1 MEQGIGFLSL
11 LPPLLVVVLAIKS
24 KNVLVSLF
32 AGTLMGLVLLCA
44 DRTQHVTAALS
55 AVIPTCVD
63 MITAVIGDNDNIHL
77 LMFIALLGGLIAVLT
92 AAGCAGAFSDYAV
105 KRIKN
110 RVQAQLA
117 TLILGCI
124 IFIDDYF
131 NAITVGNVMVPITD
145 KFKISRAKLAY
156 IIDSTSAPVTILM
169 PVSSWVATVISLTM
183 PAMLANGFSGGGMSV
198 FLHAC
203 AYNYYAW
210 FAIILVALVAVK
222 KFDIGPMEKFEREY
236 MDTGIDKTVF
246 VDVNESFV
254 EEMGD
259 GRKGTA
265 RDLVFL
271 MSLLVVLSIVFM
283 IANGGGFTG
292 ECSITQAFM
301 TCDTMLAL
309 VYGALCTL
317 LMAFVIFVLPGK
329 LSLKQFDAAFLQG
342 VKSMVSA
349 ICILIISWTF
359 SSVLGE
365 EGIGTGNYVASVVH
379 GWLPAWMMPVA
390 LFIVSAVISFTTGA
404 SWGAMAIMLPTSV
417 TVCAAIEPGMIYNV
431 LGATLAGTVFGDHC
445 SPMSD
450 TTVLSSSGAGCKHLD
465 HVMSQLPYA
474 AVAAAASICGFLVSG
489 ICSDTLSGF
498 VTGLLV
504 MLLLVYR
511 RDCYRKRSEQL
522 FRDGEP

>member
-1 MEQGIGFLSL
+1 MEQSIGLLSL
-11 LPPLLVVVLAIKS
+11 LPPLLVVALAIKS
-24 KNVLVSLF
+24 KNVLISLF
-32 AGTLMGLVLLCA
+32 TGTLTGLVLLCVYRA
-44 DRTQHVTAALS
+44 QSVTEGLL
-55 AVIPTCVD
+55 AVLPGCVD
-63 MITAVIGDNDNIHL
+63 MMTGVIADRDNIHL

-92 AAGCAGAFSDYAV
+92 AAGCAGAFSDFGV

-117 TLILGCI
+117 TLLLGCI

-169 PVSSWVATVISLTM
+169 PVSSWVATVISMTM
-183 PAMLANGFSGGGMSV
+183 PAMLANGFNEGGMSV

-203 AYNYYAW
+203 VYNYYAW
-210 FAIILVALVAVK
+210 FAVILVALVAVK
-222 KFDIGPMEKFEREY
+222 KFDIGPMAKFEQEY
-236 MDTGIDKTVF
+236 MDTGRDKTVF
-246 VDVNESFV
+246 VDINESVV

-265 RDLVFL
+265 GDLVLL

-283 IANGGGFTG
+283 IGNGGGFSG
-292 ECSITQAFM
+292 GCSVIEAFM
-301 TCDTMLAL
+301 NSDTMLAL

-317 LMAFVIFVLPGK
+317 FASFVIFVLPGK
-329 LSLKQFDAAFLQG
+329 LSVKQFDAAFLQG

-349 ICILIISWTF
+349 MCILIISWTF
-359 SSVLGE
+359 SNVLGE
-365 EGIGTGNYVASVVH
+365 DGIGTGEFVAASVN
-379 GWLPAWMMPVA
+379 GWLPAWLMPAA
-390 LFIVSAVISFTTGA
+390 LFVVSAVISFTTGA

-417 TVCAAIEPGMIYNV
+417 SVCAAIDPGMIYNV

-445 SPMSD
+445 SPVSD
-450 TTVLSSSGAGCKHLD
+450 TTVLSSAGAGCKHLD
-465 HVMSQLPYA
+465 HVMSQMPYA

-489 ICSDTLSGF
+489 ISSNAAGGF
-498 VTGLLV
+498 ITGLLV

-511 RDCYRKRSEQL
+511 RDCYRKRAEHL
-522 FRDGEP
+522 FRD